1 MYMTTPNL
9 QNNKA
14 EPWHFITT
22 SHIELPQDL
31 IELPMDLTDPA
42 VVQNRS
48 YDSYSLYYTPAAYVA
63 LTLKMTPSVF
73 WLAAVLHVHDIYRT
87 TRLNPGTSLQ
97 QSHIE
102 LPWDLIELPMDLT
115 DPAMMQNKSYDS
127 YSLYYTPAAYVHV

>member
-1 MYMTTPNL
+1 MNPGTSL
-9 QNNKA
+9 QQ
-14 EPWHFITT
+14 
-22 SHIELPQDL
+22 SRIELPRDL
-31 IELPMDLTDPA
+31 IELPMDLTNPA
-42 VVQNRS
+42 VMQNRS

-97 QSHIE
+97 QSDIE

-115 DPAMMQNKSYDS
+115 DPAVMQNKSYDS